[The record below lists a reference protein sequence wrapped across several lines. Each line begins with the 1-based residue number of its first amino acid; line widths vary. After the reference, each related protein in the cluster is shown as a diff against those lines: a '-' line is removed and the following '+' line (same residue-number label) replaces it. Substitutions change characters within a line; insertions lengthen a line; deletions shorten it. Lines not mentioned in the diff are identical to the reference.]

1 MNTPLLTTT
10 ALDVRYGTKLVVNGL
25 SLQIQP
31 GEAVGVIGE
40 SGSGKSMTALAI
52 LGLLPPAAS
61 VTGSIRYRDAELNGI
76 DEQAMRALRGRR
88 IAMIFQDP
96 MSSLNPLMTV
106 GAQIVEALRA
116 HIAIT
121 AAQARERACAL
132 LDEVGLPQPEQQLRR
147 HPFELS
153 GGQQQRVMIAMALAC
168 EPELLIADEPTTALD
183 VSTQA
188 QVLALLRKIQRARGM
203 AMLFVSHDLDAVTAV
218 VDRVA
223 VMRGGELLECGPV
236 DQVMHAPR
244 HAYTRSLLD
253 ARPVAIAR
261 RAVARPTAE
270 RPAIELSGVC
280 IDYAQ
285 GRQQRRVVHDVSLQL
300 ADGAALGIV
309 GESGSGKSTLA
320 RAIMGMLTPASGQV
334 KVLGHEPADRARRL
348 AFARECQFV
357 FQDTSGSLNPR
368 RTIAQA
374 LAEPQQIH
382 TRSTP
387 AEMAR
392 RSAALLNEVGMDAAL
407 LTRYPH
413 QLSGGQRQRVVIAR
427 ALANDPRILVCDEP
441 VSALDASVRAQVLAL
456 IARLRRERALTLV
469 FIGHDLGVMQSVAET
484 TMVLQG
490 GRVIEYGDTHEI
502 FSSPQHA
509 YTQAL
514 MAAGSKARSEGVATP
529 GRPCNVS
536 IRGAQTDRP
545 QKVGIQGVD
554 ARHQRLGLPDPVL
567 SSQQVAATG

>member
-1 MNTPLLTTT
+1 MNTPLLNISN
-10 ALDVRYGTKLVVNGL
+10 LDVRYGAKLVVKAL
-25 SLQIQP
+25 SLQIRA

-52 LGLLPPAAS
+52 LGLLPPEAT
-61 VTGSIRYRDAELNGI
+61 VTGSIRYRDAELNGM
-76 DEQAMRALRGRR
+76 DEKGLRALRGRR

-116 HIAIT
+116 HVAID
-121 AAQARERACAL
+121 AAQAGARAAAL
-132 LDEVGLPQPEQQLRR
+132 LEEVGLALPDTQLRR
-147 HPFELS
+147 YPFELS

-203 AMLFVSHDLDAVTAV
+203 AMLFVSHDLDAVTAI

-223 VMRGGELLECGPV
+223 VMRSGELLECGPV
-236 DQVMHAPR
+236 NEVMSAPR
-244 HAYTRSLLD
+244 HPYTRSLLD
-253 ARPVAIAR
+253 ARPVAIERVQNAR
-261 RAVARPTAE
+261 TTTE
-270 RPAIELSGVC
+270 RPAIELTGVC
-280 IDYAQ
+280 LEYTH
-285 GRQQRRVVHDVSLQL
+285 GRQRRRVVHEVSLKVPE
-300 ADGAALGIV
+300 GAALGIV

-320 RAIMGMLTPASGQV
+320 RAIMGMLTPASGKV
-334 KVLGHEPADRARRL
+334 TVLGHDPADRARRL

-382 TRSTP
+382 GRDTP
-387 AEMAR
+387 TAVAR
-392 RSAALLNEVGMDAAL
+392 RSAELLHEVGMDAAL
-407 LTRYPH
+407 LARYPH

-456 IARLRRERALTLV
+456 IAGLRRERALTLV
-469 FIGHDLGVMQSVAET
+469 FIGHDLGVMQSVAEKT
-484 TMVLQG
+484 LVLQG
-490 GRVIEYGDTHEI
+490 GRVIEYGDTHDI
-502 FSSPQHA
+502 FSAPKQP

-514 MAAGSKARSEGVATP
+514 MAAGSNARGQKDTTARETGHHPIFAL
-529 GRPCNVS
+529 PCPTY
-536 IRGAQTDRP
+536 A
-545 QKVGIQGVD
+545 
-554 ARHQRLGLPDPVL
+554 
-567 SSQQVAATG
+567 